1 MPSLAHGSARKRAW
15 LRRLAAKGRR
25 STNWPELA
33 QVIVTPRAQR
43 DVNEAIAA
51 LTLPDDAWTRIG
63 RSLRALETFPL
74 AGPELAGRWTPTR
87 FVLGPWS
94 WMILLYRYEESSDR
108 VYVVAM
114 HDGRSAASATAVRR

>member
-1 MPSLAHGSARKRAW
+1 M
-15 LRRLAAKGRR
+15 
-25 STNWPELA
+25 
-33 QVIVTPRAQR
+33 
-43 DVNEAIAA
+43 NEAIAA

-63 RSLRALETFPL
+63 RSLRVLETFPL
-74 AGPELAGRWTPTR
+74 GGPELAGRWTPTR